1 MTKELKLPTTNA
13 QEINKG
19 TLDKE
24 VELNNP
30 LKSWLV
36 GYVGEKISPEDDVVR
51 VEHIVEVL
59 AQEFP
64 EFLMVVAEENWIR
77 GYQQGITDVE
87 EGMRIAKT
95 QGHQIVVVI
104 NRGDDQSHFGNA
116 DVAIDFSTPDAA
128 PILISAALDAGLPV
142 VSGTTGWLSQYDDIS

>member
-1 MTKELKLPTTNA
+1 MTKETKLPTTNA
-13 QEINKG
+13 QELTED

-36 GYVGEKISPEDDVVR
+36 NYVGEKVTPEDDVVR

-59 AQEFP
+59 AEEFP

-87 EGMRIAKT
+87 EGMKIAKE
-95 QGHQIVVVI
+95 QGHEV
-104 NRGDDQSHFGNA
+104 
-116 DVAIDFSTPDAA
+116 PE
-128 PILISAALDAGLPV
+128 L
-142 VSGTTGWLSQYDDIS
+142 

>member
-1 MTKELKLPTTNA
+1 MTKETKLPTTNTE
-13 QEINKG
+13 EINKG

-36 GYVGEKISPEDDVVR
+36 NYVGEKVSPDDDVVR

-77 GYQQGITDVE
+77 GYRQGITDVE
-87 EGMRIAKT
+87 EGMRIAKE
-95 QGHQIVVVI
+95 QGHEV
-104 NRGDDQSHFGNA
+104 
-116 DVAIDFSTPDAA
+116 PE
-128 PILISAALDAGLPV
+128 L
-142 VSGTTGWLSQYDDIS
+142 

>member
-1 MTKELKLPTTNA
+1 MTKEVKLPTTNA

-95 QGHQIVVVI
+95 QGHEV
-104 NRGDDQSHFGNA
+104 
-116 DVAIDFSTPDAA
+116 
-128 PILISAALDAGLPV
+128 
-142 VSGTTGWLSQYDDIS
+142 